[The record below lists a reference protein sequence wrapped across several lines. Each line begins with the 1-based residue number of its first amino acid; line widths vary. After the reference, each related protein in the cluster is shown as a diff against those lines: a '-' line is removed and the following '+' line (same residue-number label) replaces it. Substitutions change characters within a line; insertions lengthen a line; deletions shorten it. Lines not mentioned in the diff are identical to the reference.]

1 MLEQVLLNL
10 MRNGIDAMQATPM
23 ADRELLIRTAAV
35 EDGIAVSVADRGGG
49 IAQEAAERLFEPFFS
64 TKPEGMGMGL
74 NICRSIVESHKGRL
88 WVEANP
94 PGGSV
99 FRFALPAA

>member
-10 MRNGIDAMQATPM
+10 MRNGIDAMQATPPSE
-23 ADRELLIRTAAV
+23 RQLTVRTAAV
-35 EDGIAVSVADRGGG
+35 EEGVEIGVADRGAG
-49 IAQEAAERLFEPFFS
+49 IAAETAARLFEPFFS

-74 NICRSIVESHKGRL
+74 NICRSIVESHKGRM

-94 PGGSV
+94 EGGSI
-99 FRFALPAA
+99 FRFILPSG

>member
-1 MLEQVLLNL
+1 
-10 MRNGIDAMQATPM
+10 MRNGIDAMQATPP
-23 ADRELLIRTAAV
+23 AERQLVVQTALA

-49 IAQEAAERLFEPFFS
+49 IEQEAAARLFEPFFS

-74 NICRSIVESHKGRL
+74 NICRSIIESHKGRM

-94 PGGSV
+94 EGGSI
-99 FRFALPAA
+99 FRFTLPAA